1 MESSHETL
9 RDTVISE
16 SKIVHSEIDARDL
29 NRVLL
34 YLSIGITGIVVSA
47 FLPQDSV
54 WQQTSIGIYTASTVF
69 SLHELLHYRIHQLP
83 DRIPW
88 DITYLK
94 ESDYKTYSI
103 EVVIVVVDII
113 VALPM
118 FAYGRTSIR
127 YTIYVAI
134 VFTVCGG
141 FWLIA
146 WFFYNRVGQT
156 QEIDLSTGAE
166 ITLWNHTIRTT
177 VSMSIMM
184 LGVLVLVPI
193 FASAQFGIDF
203 LILLVSLVPSVFVS
217 ISHYN
222 FMIFLLS
229 RLFIEYI
236 SILLKITSQTYAIFT
251 CSSVL
256 MIWIVILWNFYNNP
270 MAYFGDTLQY
280 LVMMSIILS
289 WSSIGVIFSLPY
301 LISAWEWL
309 SLSNI

>member
-1 MESSHETL
+1 
-9 RDTVISE
+9 
-16 SKIVHSEIDARDL
+16 
-29 NRVLL
+29 
-34 YLSIGITGIVVSA
+34 
-47 FLPQDSV
+47 
-54 WQQTSIGIYTASTVF
+54 
-69 SLHELLHYRIHQLP
+69 
-83 DRIPW
+83 
-88 DITYLK
+88 
-94 ESDYKTYSI
+94 
-103 EVVIVVVDII
+103 
-113 VALPM
+113 M

-146 WFFYNRVGQT
+146 WFFYNRIGQT

-236 SILLKITSQTYAIFT
+236 SILLKISVKRMP
-251 CSSVL
+251 SSFARL
-256 MIWIVILWNFYNNP
+256 FWWYGSWFCGISITIQWHTLEIPYNIW
-270 MAYFGDTLQY
+270 
-280 LVMMSIILS
+280 
-289 WSSIGVIFSLPY
+289 
-301 LISAWEWL
+301 
-309 SLSNI
+309 